1 MATGFNFSDNL
12 QLNLY
17 SQPMDNRKNLL
28 IIDDEP
34 SITKILEH
42 FLKKDF
48 DVVIKSDG
56 SEGMLWLEE
65 GNQADLIIA
74 DLHMPNLS
82 GKEFLKV
89 AKASNLYSDIPV
101 IILSGSD
108 ESSERIQCLNL
119 GADDFMVKPFNPME
133 VHAKINAILRRSKRY
148 S

>member
-1 MATGFNFSDNL
+1 
-12 QLNLY
+12 
-17 SQPMDNRKNLL
+17 MDSKRSLL

-42 FLKKDF
+42 FLRKDF
-48 DVVIKSDG
+48 DVMVKNDG
-56 SEGMLWLEE
+56 SEGMLWLEQ
-65 GNQADLIIA
+65 GNQVDLIIA
-74 DLHMPNLS
+74 DLNMPNLS

-89 AKASNLYSDIPV
+89 AKASNLYSEIPI

-119 GADDFMVKPFNPME
+119 GADDFMIKPFNPME

>member
-1 MATGFNFSDNL
+1 MNDK
-12 QLNLY
+12 
-17 SQPMDNRKNLL
+17 KNIL

-34 SITKILEH
+34 SICKILEH

-48 DVVIKSDG
+48 NVTVKHDG

-65 GNQADLIIA
+65 GNETDLVIA
-74 DLHMPNLS
+74 DLNMPNLS

-89 AKASNLYSDIPV
+89 AKASNLYAELPI

>member
-1 MATGFNFSDNL
+1 
-12 QLNLY
+12 
-17 SQPMDNRKNLL
+17 MDNRKTLL

-48 DVVIKSDG
+48 NVIIKNDG
-56 SEGMLWLEE
+56 SEGMLWLEQ
-65 GNQADLIIA
+65 GQQVDLIIA
-74 DLHMPNLS
+74 DLHMPNLN
-82 GKEFLKV
+82 GKDFLKV
-89 AKASNLYSDIPV
+89 AKASNLYSEIPI

-133 VHAKINAILRRSKRY
+133 VHAKINAILRRSKRF

>member
-1 MATGFNFSDNL
+1 
-12 QLNLY
+12 
-17 SQPMDNRKNLL
+17 MDFTQRMDSKQTLL

-34 SITKILEH
+34 SICKILEH

-48 DVVIKSDG
+48 NVVIKHDG

-65 GNQADLIIA
+65 GNETDLIIA
-74 DLHMPNLS
+74 DLNMPNLS

-89 AKASNLYSDIPV
+89 AKASNLYMDIPIV
-101 IILSGSD
+101 ILSGSD

-119 GADDFMVKPFNPME
+119 GADDFMLKPFNPLE
-133 VHAKINAILRRSKRY
+133 VQAKINAILRRSRRF

>member
-1 MATGFNFSDNL
+1 
-12 QLNLY
+12 
-17 SQPMDNRKNLL
+17 MDIKRSLL

-48 DVVIKSDG
+48 NVIIKSDG

-65 GNQADLIIA
+65 GNHADLIIA
-74 DLHMPNLS
+74 DLNMPNLS

-89 AKASNLYSDIPV
+89 TKASNLYSEIPI

-133 VHAKINAILRRSKRY
+133 VHAKINAILRRAKRY

>member
-1 MATGFNFSDNL
+1 MSDKK
-12 QLNLY
+12 
-17 SQPMDNRKNLL
+17 DLL
-28 IIDDEP
+28 ILDDEP

-48 DVVIKSDG
+48 NVVIKNDG
-56 SEGMLWLEE
+56 SEGMLWLEQ
-65 GNQADLIIA
+65 GNHTDLIIA

-89 AKASNLYSDIPV
+89 AKASNLYSEIPI

-133 VHAKINAILRRSKRY
+133 VHAKINAILRRSKRF

>member
-1 MATGFNFSDNL
+1 MSDKK
-12 QLNLY
+12 
-17 SQPMDNRKNLL
+17 DLL
-28 IIDDEP
+28 ILDDEP

-48 DVVIKSDG
+48 NVVIKNDG
-56 SEGMLWLEE
+56 SEGMLWLEQ
-65 GNQADLIIA
+65 GNRTDLIIA

-89 AKASNLYSDIPV
+89 AKASNLYSEIPI

-133 VHAKINAILRRSKRY
+133 VHAKINAILRRSKRF

>member
-1 MATGFNFSDNL
+1 
-12 QLNLY
+12 
-17 SQPMDNRKNLL
+17 MDIKRSLL

-48 DVVIKSDG
+48 NVMIKNDG
-56 SEGMLWLEE
+56 SEAMLWLEQ
-65 GNQADLIIA
+65 GNQVDLIIA
-74 DLHMPNLS
+74 DLNMPNLS

-89 AKASNLYSDIPV
+89 AKASNLYSEIPI

-119 GADDFMVKPFNPME
+119 GADDFMIKPFNPME

-148 S
+148 Y